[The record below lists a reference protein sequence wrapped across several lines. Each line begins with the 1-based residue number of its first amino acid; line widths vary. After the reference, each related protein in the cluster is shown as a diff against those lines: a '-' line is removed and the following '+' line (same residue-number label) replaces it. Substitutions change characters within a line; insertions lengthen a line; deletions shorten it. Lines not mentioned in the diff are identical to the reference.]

1 MNAFGRKESRL
12 CLRVKPIKKITLLLV
27 GLEFDEINEI
37 L

>member
-1 MNAFGRKESRL
+1 MSALERKESKL
-12 CLRVKPIKKITLLLV
+12 CLRVKPIKKITLLLA